1 MKKLSHIL
9 PKPHAWLAGA
19 VGLYL
24 LSFLFVP
31 KFSPINSLKAEIKS
45 LENYVQAREKEF
57 DKFSGDT
64 TLIKRLANKSETVTE
79 LEQLTRKTTGLFI
92 FEKSRL
98 TSGPLFWS
106 NQRIYPPDEL
116 FTLND
121 TTYSKQLK

>member
-1 MKKLSHIL
+1 MKKISHII
-9 PKPHAWLAGA
+9 PKPHGWLLGA
-19 VGLYL
+19 VSLYL

-45 LENYVQAREKEF
+45 LENYLHAREKEF
-57 DKFSGDT
+57 DQFSGDT
-64 TLIKRLANKSETVTE
+64 ALIIRLANKSETVTE

-106 NQRIYPPDEL
+106 NQ
-116 FTLND
+116 
-121 TTYSKQLK
+121 